1 MLHPDVVLRVDAG
14 AQHPE
19 ASFAIRGAAAVA
31 VQASRG
37 AAAMPATLHPVL
49 VNGSAGAVITMH
61 GQAVAVM
68 AFTIASGKII
78 EIDAI
83 TDPERARKIAAAVL
97 NSVEAHATA
106 RAHYVPHGT

>member
-1 MLHPDVVLRVDAG
+1 
-14 AQHPE
+14 
-19 ASFAIRGAAAVA
+19 
-31 VQASRG
+31 
-37 AAAMPATLHPVL
+37 MPATLHPVL

-68 AFTIASGKII
+68 AFTIADGKII

-83 TDPERARKIAAAVL
+83 TDPQRASKIAAAAL

-106 RAHYVPHGT
+106 SAHYVPHST